1 MENNN
6 KLIETYQ
13 TNFDDLVA
21 KTMPLVGGN
30 KMEAE
35 DIVQD
40 VFCCQLINCKYEA
53 RDNASMAT
61 YIFSIIKNKVCDM
74 HRYNTRYKYIAYDE
88 EENIPAPAENYFTD
102 MEMEEE
108 QSERINVMINAKK
121 NLNARQAQVIDMF
134 YWENKNQKEIA
145 HALGTTTGAVE
156 QLLHRAKEG
165 IKKTMQAA

>member
-1 MENNN
+1 MNI
-6 KLIETYQ
+6 LIDTYQ
-13 TNFDDLVA
+13 NKFDELVQ

-40 VFCCQLINCKYEA
+40 VFVAQLTHCKYEGK
-53 RDNASMAT
+53 DNASMAT
-61 YIFSIIKNKVCDM
+61 YLLKIIKNKVCDI
-74 HRYNTRYKYIAYDE
+74 HRNNTRYKHIAYDE
-88 EENIPAPAENYFTD
+88 EENIPAENYFAD

-108 QSERINVMINAKK
+108 QSERINVMMDAKK
-121 NLNARQAQVIDMF
+121 NLKARQAQVIEMF